1 MLSKA
6 TKVMFIAL
14 SLLLLVCVPVLG
26 QEDPIMISYRSANV
40 YRNAYVISVEKST
53 LYSGW
58 ALGIDTILIE
68 TEDGRNE
75 TVYDFT
81 TYCDPYPEEG
91 RRYDLYYFITDVEG
105 ISRCENME
113 RTSLKILSSYLPSG
127 KAGSVQPL
135 TTEARHSLIQNIIAL
150 GSMESTSALA
160 THKII
165 EELDKSGVFSG
176 VRAARTSSISH
187 CQRLIDWVLDY
198 DALLEDDDPKVYAEA
213 TSYFALVGPAAAP
226 TVPAIIECFGA
237 GIDAIDE
244 IWAFQWIG
252 PGAASA
258 VPLLMHALEDIMD
271 VPYANEKGSLIN
283 ALGYIGPGAAP
294 AVPLLIE
301 ETLRGKGFRKMDAI
315 LALGL
320 IGPGAAPAVP
330 RLIELMKDDTCKGTV
345 IDTLG
350 LIGPG
355 AAQAVP
361 ALIEALEG
369 KNRCSAASSI
379 GLIGPGAV
387 MAVPALIE
395 ALKDAPNARE
405 RIAIVWALGMIGP
418 GASSSVPILIET
430 LEHDPDKNVRFN
442 AARALGNIGPL
453 ALEAIPSL
461 TQALK
466 DESEDVRLEA
476 IDALVAIL
484 SSAPPELIDFA
495 EKWAKTRM

>member
-1 MLSKA
+1 MLSKT

-14 SLLLLVCVPVLG
+14 SLLLLVCVPVFG
-26 QEDPIMISYRSANV
+26 QEGPMSVYRSANV

-53 LYSGW
+53 IYSGW
-58 ALGIDTILIE
+58 MLGIDTILIE

-75 TVYDFT
+75 TVYRLT
-81 TYCDPYPEEG
+81 GYITYPEEG
-91 RRYDLYYFITDVEG
+91 RRYDLYYFVTDVEG
-105 ISRCENME
+105 TSRCENTE
-113 RTSLKILSSYLPSG
+113 EVPLKLLLLYLPSG
-127 KAGSVQPL
+127 KAGSAQPL
-135 TTEARHSLIQNIIAL
+135 TTEARYSLIQNIIAL
-150 GSMESTSALA
+150 EPMESTNAPA

-165 EELDKSGVFSG
+165 EELDKNGVFSG
-176 VRAARTSSISH
+176 VRAVRTSSISQ
-187 CQRLIDWVLDY
+187 CQFLIDWAPDY
-198 DALLEDDDPKVYAEA
+198 DALLEDDEVHAKKA
-213 TSYFALVGPAAAP
+213 TSYFGLVGPAAAP
-226 TVPAIIECFGA
+226 TVPAIIEWFGA
-237 GIDAIDE
+237 SIEAIDAL
-244 IWAFQWIG
+244 QWIG

-258 VPLLMHALEDIMD
+258 VPLLMHALEDIVD
-271 VPYANEKGSLIN
+271 IPHVYERFALVH
-283 ALGYIGPGAAP
+283 ALGYIGPAAAS

-301 ETLRGKGFRKMDAI
+301 ETLRGNNSRKADAI
-315 LALGL
+315 VALGL

-330 RLIELMKDDTCKGTV
+330 RLIELMKDDICKDIV

-369 KNRCSAASSI
+369 RERCSAASSI
-379 GLIGPGAV
+379 GMIGPGAI

-395 ALKDAPNARE
+395 ALNDAPDASDARE

-418 GASSSVPILIET
+418 GASSSVPILVES

-495 EKWAKTRM
+495 EKWAKTKM